1 MKDFIIAIRLFVAL
15 TILTS
20 VIYPLSVTGIA
31 QAAFKNQANGS
42 LIVKNGK
49 VVGSKLIG
57 QQFDDPKYLWGRPS
71 ATSPVPYNAASS
83 GGSNLGPTN
92 PALKDGLTAAV
103 KQFRDADPGNSQPVP
118 TELVTAS
125 GSGLDPHV
133 SVASAEYQLAR
144 IAKARNVPETK
155 LHELVVQLTEPRTF
169 GLLGEPVVNVLEF
182 NLALDNNMKTE

>member
-1 MKDFIIAIRLFVAL
+1 MKDFIIAIRLFIVL
-15 TILTS
+15 TILTG
-20 VIYPLSVTGIA
+20 VIYPLAVTGIA
-31 QAAFKNQANGS
+31 QAGFKNQANGS
-42 LIVKNGK
+42 LIMKDGK
-49 VVGSKLIG
+49 VIGSKLIG

-103 KQFRDADPGNSQPVP
+103 KTFRDADPGNTNPVP

-125 GSGLDPHV
+125 GSGVDPHI
-133 SVASAEYQLAR
+133 SVASAEFQLSR
-144 IAKARNVPETK
+144 IAKARNVPESK
-155 LHELVVQLTEPRTF
+155 LKELVVQLTEPRTF

-182 NLALDNNMKTE
+182 NLALDNNMKPE